1 MRISD
6 WSSDVCSSDLRE
18 LADLRERDATGE
30 LDGDASGELTE
41 HQLAGLREPGQVVHA
56 QDGDVV
62 LVPTAAQVC
71 QHRGVLGVLDLE
83 AAGAA
88 HGELAPNLEH
98 APDPVQEGRMVVLL
112 GLAVDPGVAI
122 PRVPE
127 SGNT

>member
-71 QHRGVLGVLDLE
+71 QHRGVLGVLD
-83 AAGAA
+83 
-88 HGELAPNLEH
+88 
-98 APDPVQEGRMVVLL
+98 QIGRASCREECVSTCRSRR
-112 GLAVDPGVAI
+112 P
-122 PRVPE
+122 PYHSKKKPE
-127 SGNT
+127 E